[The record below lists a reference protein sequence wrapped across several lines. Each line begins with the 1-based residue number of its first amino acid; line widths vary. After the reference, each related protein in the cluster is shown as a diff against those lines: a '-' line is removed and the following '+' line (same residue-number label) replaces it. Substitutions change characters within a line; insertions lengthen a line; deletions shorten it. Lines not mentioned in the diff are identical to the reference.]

1 VTARVTTEPPATV
14 HVVGRGIVGSRIH
27 RMLRA
32 RSVVLHDGRW
42 PDVGGTVAGDV
53 VVLAHGGRVAVQA
66 RDLMGRGLHVV
77 TMGDSLN
84 DTRTLLE
91 AAPHREDVSLVVGA
105 SMSPGLSGLIA
116 RYLADQL
123 ASADEIHIA
132 VHGTAGPACARVH
145 HRSLSGLSPS
155 YRDGVWVDYV
165 GGSGRELCWFP
176 EPIGAKDCYRAS
188 TSSPYVLQ
196 RSFPDAGRISAR
208 RSARRRDRLT
218 AWLPMLRP
226 PHHEGGVGGVRV
238 EVRGADA
245 GGGRQ
250 VLIAGVAELVGT
262 AAAATASSFATA
274 ILDGRLPTGVVVAGD
289 ASLPTLD
296 LLRRVEGL
304 GVRLQE
310 FTGIPQR

>member
-1 VTARVTTEPPATV
+1 MTTERPTTV

-32 RSVVLHDGRW
+32 HPVVLHDGRW
-42 PDVGGTVAGDV
+42 PDVTGTVAGDV
-53 VVLAHGGRVAVQA
+53 VVLAHGGRVAAQA
-66 RDLMGRGLHVV
+66 RDLIDRGLHVV
-77 TMGDSLN
+77 TMGDSPH
-84 DTRTLLE
+84 DTRLLLE
-91 AAPHREDVSLVVGA
+91 ATPDPEDVSLVVGA
-105 SMSPGLSGLIA
+105 AMSPGLSGLIA

-145 HRSLSGLSPS
+145 HRSLGGLSPG
-155 YRDGVWVDYV
+155 YRDGVWVEYV

-188 TSSPYVLQ
+188 ISSPYVLH

-208 RSARRRDRLT
+208 RSARRRDRFT

-226 PHHEGGVGGVRV
+226 PHPEGGVGGLRV
-238 EVRGADA
+238 EVRGAAAD
-245 GGGRQ
+245 GGRQ

-262 AAAATASSFATA
+262 AAAATVSSFVTA
-274 ILDGRLPTGVVVAGD
+274 ILDGRLPPGVVAAGD
-289 ASLPTLD
+289 ASLPTLE
-296 LLRRVEGL
+296 LLRRVEGF